1 MNTTQILAL
10 HAAGFSAEQID
21 ALAAT
26 QPVNLPLKASTS
38 PIQTAT
44 TPGPTETSNPY
55 ETLILKAL
63 TGYMNSHN
71 QPDSAPTPAP
81 APASSPTP
89 TSAQTPT
96 DQISTLINQLQGLQG
111 VELPPQ
117 RTSEQILADDLEYYY
132 NGGKVNG

>member
-26 QPVNLPLKASTS
+26 QPVNLPLKVPTS

-44 TPGPTETSNPY
+44 TPAPTEASNPY
-55 ETLILKAL
+55 EKLILKAL
-63 TGYMNSHN
+63 EGYMSGQN
-71 QPDSAPTPAP
+71 QPASAPTPPPAP
-81 APASSPTP
+81 APAPGPAS
-89 TSAQTPT
+89 T
-96 DQISTLINQLQGLQG
+96 DQISALINQLQGLQG